1 MQGKRGRRVIIS
13 NRFAVFSI
21 TLFLLASIA
30 GWIFS
35 EIIPQDFLLRP
46 SFYKG
51 EWGDTIFRL
60 VMALKLYAPFHSI
73 WYETVLVFFFIT
85 LLLCVITN
93 ARKLLRPYFES
104 PPGPVFR
111 WKGSGKKW
119 NSLELSWRYIVEL
132 DNVDKDPF
140 LYFGERFGKKGKLS
154 GERLKDVV
162 DTLSNTFSSLGYRWK
177 SFNYSDSFVFLA
189 SKGELRYVGNFALHI
204 AILIIA
210 VGGIIGSFYGWS
222 EVMYGRAGD
231 MIPVG
236 DTGTQI
242 RVEDFNIVL
251 NEDESISDY
260 ITDVSVWKNGDS
272 LGVALIK
279 VNQPLKLD
287 GINVL
292 QHSYHTEEDEYYWAR
307 IGYRIRGE
315 FSWKNLLIKP
325 GEKVFLADSAFSFKV
340 IKFLPDLRVYNGKV
354 YTKNGFPYNPAV
366 KVELEHFNGVEY
378 GWIFLRHP
386 EFNKNFK
393 APISLVLEDVK
404 PVFYTGLQVT
414 SNPGSP
420 LIIGGIFVATVAL
433 ILLLLFDYRKI
444 TGEVSPFGLYIK
456 GAHYRWK
463 ESFKKEF
470 ENMARKIVDDLH
482 GSLKGVALDESDD

>member
-1 MQGKRGRRVIIS
+1 MKEKKGRRVVIS
-13 NRFAVFSI
+13 NKFAVFSI

-30 GWIFS
+30 GWVFS

-51 EWGDTIFRL
+51 EWGGTLFYL
-60 VMALKLYAPFHSI
+60 VMKLRLFDPFHSI
-73 WYETVLVFFFIT
+73 WYETVLVFFFLT

-93 ARKLLRPYFES
+93 TGKLLRPYFES
-104 PPGPVFR
+104 PPGPIFR
-111 WKGSGKKW
+111 RKGSGNKW
-119 NSLELSWRYIVEL
+119 NSLELSWRYILEL

-140 LYFGERFGKKGKLS
+140 LYFGERFGKRGKLS
-154 GERLKDVV
+154 EERLKDVV
-162 DTLSNTFSSLGYRWK
+162 DALSGTFGSLGYRCK
-177 SFNYSDSFVFLA
+177 SFNHDNSFVFSA
-189 SKGELRYVGNFALHI
+189 SKGELKYVGNFILHI

-222 EVMYGRAGD
+222 EIMYGRAGD
-231 MIPVG
+231 LIPVG
-236 DTGTQI
+236 DDGTQI
-242 RVEDFNIVL
+242 KVEDFNIVL
-251 NEDESISDY
+251 NEDGSISDY

-272 LGVALIK
+272 LGIALIK

-325 GEKVFLADSAFSFKV
+325 GERIFLADSAFSV
-340 IKFLPDLRVYNGKV
+340 RVVRFLPDLRVDNGRV
-354 YTKNGFPYNPAV
+354 YTENGFPNNPAV
-366 KVELEHFNGVEY
+366 KVELEHFDGVEY

-393 APISLVLEDVK
+393 APISLMLEDVK
-404 PVFYTGLQVT
+404 PVFYTGLQIT

-420 LIIGGIFVATVAL
+420 LIIGGIVVATVAL

-444 TGEVSPFGLYIK
+444 TGEVSPYGLYIK
-456 GAHYRWK
+456 GTHYRWK

-470 ENMARKIVDDLH
+470 GNIVRKIVDDLH
-482 GSLKGVALDESDD
+482 RSLKGVALDESDD